1 MSMAGLAEQST
12 DALFRRWR
20 HGDAESGQIMAQRFL
35 DWYYAIA
42 SCRLGEAGG
51 RPALERA
58 CQCFAQ
64 GILAVNEPED
74 LAPWAHGLLLDE
86 LNAHG
91 GRSPGGDQPGRA
103 TGERSPTA
111 LLRSAS
117 SGLPRDTLSI
127 LALAYDQSFPM
138 ETLTQACEAHGGHPH
153 AVPHARYQLKR
164 WLSESEGVDFMELPD
179 SPSNDRAPLPLYE
192 AGRMLSKA
200 EDDSFEHWMLSD
212 LSLCRDVAEFAPFA
226 LALRGGALAAYG
238 GAPVG
243 RRASG
248 HEHGFFHLPE
258 DGDSRKR
265 MWFAAG
271 VGLVVVVA
279 AAWSAL

>member
-1 MSMAGLAEQST
+1 MAGLAEQST

-64 GILAVNEPED
+64 GILSVSEPEE
-74 LAPWAHGLLLDE
+74 LAPWAHKLLMDE
-86 LNAHG
+86 LSAHG

-111 LLRSAS
+111 LLRAASA
-117 SGLPRDTLSI
+117 GLPRDSLSI

-138 ETLTQACEAHGGHPH
+138 ELLVEACEPHGGHPF
-153 AVPHARYQLKR
+153 AVLNARYQLKR
-164 WLSESEGVDFMELPD
+164 WLAENEMVSFMELPEA
-179 SPSNDRAPLPLYE
+179 PSSDRAPLPLYE

-200 EDDSFEHWMLSD
+200 EDDAFEHWMFSD
-212 LSLCRDVAEFAPFA
+212 LSLCRDVAEFAPFS
-226 LALRGGALAAYG
+226 LALRGGALASYG
-238 GAPVG
+238 GAPVA
-243 RRASG
+243 RRKSG
-248 HEHGFFHLPE
+248 GEHGFFHLPE
-258 DGDSRKR
+258 KPDNRAKA
-265 MWFAAG
+265 WFVLG
-271 VGLVVVVA
+271 VSLVVVVV
-279 AAWSAL
+279 LVLGVL